1 MERFVLTKRLGGIKN
16 ISRLRNKRPTTHKMT
31 PETQTLL
38 FSEEEIGTTEKT
50 PSTTFKDLLR
60 ELISLGIEV
69 DIAVDQIIEGD
80 TDRAKNT
87 LEELQE
93 RLEEF
98 IANIK

>member
-1 MERFVLTKRLGGIKN
+1 
-16 ISRLRNKRPTTHKMT
+16 MT

-38 FSEEEIGTTEKT
+38 FPEMEIETRLERTA
-50 PSTTFKDLLR
+50 TTFKDLLR

-69 DIAVDQIIEGD
+69 DIAVDQLIEGEHE
-80 TDRAKNT
+80 RAKNT

-98 IANIK
+98 ISNIK

>member
-1 MERFVLTKRLGGIKN
+1 
-16 ISRLRNKRPTTHKMT
+16 MT

-38 FSEEEIGTTEKT
+38 FSEEEIEIIEKT

-80 TDRAKNT
+80 TERAKNT

>member
-1 MERFVLTKRLGGIKN
+1 MELKTFRGCET
-16 ISRLRNKRPTTHKMT
+16 SSPPHKMT
-31 PETQTLL
+31 HETQTLL

-69 DIAVDQIIEGD
+69 DIAVDQIIEGEHE
-80 TDRAKNT
+80 RAKNT

>member
-1 MERFVLTKRLGGIKN
+1 M
-16 ISRLRNKRPTTHKMT
+16 TH
-31 PETQTLL
+31 ETQTLL
-38 FSEEEIGTTEKT
+38 FSEAEIETRLERTA
-50 PSTTFKDLLR
+50 TTFKDLLR

-80 TDRAKNT
+80 TERAKNT

-98 IANIK
+98 ISNIK

>member
-1 MERFVLTKRLGGIKN
+1 MI
-16 ISRLRNKRPTTHKMT
+16 

-38 FSEEEIGTTEKT
+38 FSEAEIETTEKT

-80 TDRAKNT
+80 TERAKNT

-98 IANIK
+98 ISNIK

>member
-1 MERFVLTKRLGGIKN
+1 M
-16 ISRLRNKRPTTHKMT
+16 TH
-31 PETQTLL
+31 EIQTLL
-38 FSEEEIGTTEKT
+38 FPEEEIGTIEKT

-69 DIAVDQIIEGD
+69 DIAVDQMIEGD
-80 TDRAKNT
+80 TDRAKDT

-93 RLEEF
+93 RLEDF

>member
-1 MERFVLTKRLGGIKN
+1 
-16 ISRLRNKRPTTHKMT
+16 MT

-38 FSEEEIGTTEKT
+38 FPEMEIETRLERTA
-50 PSTTFKDLLR
+50 TTFKDLLR

-80 TDRAKNT
+80 TERAKNT

-98 IANIK
+98 ISNIK

>member
-1 MERFVLTKRLGGIKN
+1 
-16 ISRLRNKRPTTHKMT
+16 MT

-60 ELISLGIEV
+60 ELVSLGIEV

-80 TDRAKNT
+80 IDRAKDT

>member
-1 MERFVLTKRLGGIKN
+1 
-16 ISRLRNKRPTTHKMT
+16 MT

-38 FSEEEIGTTEKT
+38 FPEIEIGTNEVT
-50 PSTTFKDLLR
+50 PATTLKDLLR

-69 DIAVDQIIEGD
+69 DIAVDQIIEGEHE
-80 TDRAKNT
+80 RAKNT

-98 IANIK
+98 ISNIK

>member
-1 MERFVLTKRLGGIKN
+1 MLTKRLGGIKN
-16 ISRLRNKRPTTHKMT
+16 ISRLRNEQPTTSTIIIMT

-38 FSEEEIGTTEKT
+38 FSEAEIGTTEKT

-69 DIAVDQIIEGD
+69 DIAVDQIIEGEHE
-80 TDRAKNT
+80 RAKNT

-98 IANIK
+98 ISNIK

>member
-1 MERFVLTKRLGGIKN
+1 MLTKRLGGIKN
-16 ISRLRNKRPTTHKMT
+16 ISRLRNAQPTTSTIIMT
-31 PETQTLL
+31 PEIQTLL
-38 FSEEEIGTTEKT
+38 FPEMEIETRLERTA
-50 PSTTFKDLLR
+50 TTFKDLLR

-80 TDRAKNT
+80 TERAKNT

-98 IANIK
+98 ISNIK

>member
-1 MERFVLTKRLGGIKN
+1 MELKTFRGCET
-16 ISRLRNKRPTTHKMT
+16 SSPPHKMT

-38 FSEEEIGTTEKT
+38 FSEEEIGTRLERTA
-50 PSTTFKDLLR
+50 TTFKDLLR

-69 DIAVDQIIEGD
+69 DIAVDQIIEGEHE
-80 TDRAKNT
+80 RAKNT

>member
-1 MERFVLTKRLGGIKN
+1 
-16 ISRLRNKRPTTHKMT
+16 MT

-38 FSEEEIGTTEKT
+38 FSASEIEITEKT

-69 DIAVDQIIEGD
+69 DIAVDQIIEGEHE
-80 TDRAKNT
+80 RAKNT

-93 RLEEF
+93 RLEDF